1 MIFNVEQSEYVPD
14 FTTVA
19 GVRVLVHD
27 QKRTP
32 FPEEDGVDIPLG
44 FSTSIG
50 LRMASFLQSPSFLL
64 V

>member
-27 QKRTP
+27 QRRTP
-32 FPEEDGVDIPLG
+32 FPEEDGVDIPPG
-44 FSTSIG
+44 FSTSSG
-50 LRMASFLQSPSFLL
+50 LRMASHACLS
-64 V
+64 